1 MRCKLGARLGAAV
14 RALVG
19 LTHTSWS
26 RRGGHRRA
34 RSEGLVGAQGTGQ
47 GSPRK
52 EDGLGRGHTGGRAVP
67 GGGCPAR
74 LRGQRSSS
82 SQTRN
87 QEPVGPCSPGDADLR
102 GRFLSQLS
110 SVAPDL
116 QDVELGL
123 SSL

>member
-1 MRCKLGARLGAAV
+1 MAWGEATLE
-14 RALVG
+14 
-19 LTHTSWS
+19 
-26 RRGGHRRA
+26 GG
-34 RSEGLVGAQGTGQ
+34 QC
-47 GSPRK
+47 
-52 EDGLGRGHTGGRAVP
+52 P